1 MSNIRTMKIQIS
13 NPQMHILEE
22 AIKLIA
28 EQYGLEITTQIS
40 DYVGHT
46 VKVPIAL
53 KGKGLERGIGF
64 DIAFGS
70 INVIGDSY
78 KQQLYSEVANSITQY
93 YIAAQHTIALTQ
105 LGYRCLVTREQ
116 DKVVVTA
123 VEV

>member
-1 MSNIRTMKIQIS
+1 MY
-13 NPQMHILEE
+13 ILEE
-22 AIKLIA
+22 AVKLIA

-40 DYVGHT
+40 DYFRHT

-64 DIAFGS
+64 DISSMG

-78 KQQLYSEVANSITQY
+78 NQPLYNEIANSITQY